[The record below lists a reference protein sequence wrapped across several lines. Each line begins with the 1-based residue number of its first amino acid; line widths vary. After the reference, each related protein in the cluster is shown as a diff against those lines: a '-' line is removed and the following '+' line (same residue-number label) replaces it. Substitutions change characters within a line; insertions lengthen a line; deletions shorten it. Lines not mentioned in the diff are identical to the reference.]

1 MLTGTYLPGRTAV
14 HRAPIG
20 LKFILLAAYTTV
32 LLVNRSPAAQ
42 AALTAV
48 VVLGYAV
55 ARFGP
60 RVLLAQVAPLRWIL
74 LVLVPF
80 QVWTGGWRE
89 AALTTGSLVLAVAA
103 ASLVT
108 LSTRIN
114 DMLDSM
120 VEGLGLLR
128 RFGVD
133 PERVGLLLALAI
145 RAIPVLADLL
155 RQSREARAA
164 RGMER
169 SLRALLTPVLN
180 RSIRHA
186 QGVGEALMA
195 RGVDD

>member
-1 MLTGTYLPGRTAV
+1 MLTGTFLPGNSPL
-14 HRAPIG
+14 HRAPVWS
-20 LKFILLAAYTTV
+20 KFVLLAVYTTV
-32 LLVNRSPAAQ
+32 LLVMRTPVAQ
-42 AALTAV
+42 AVLAAV
-48 VVLGYAV
+48 VAGGYGL

-74 LVLVPF
+74 LVLIPF
-80 QVWTGGWRE
+80 QVWTAGWRD
-89 AALTTGSLVLAVAA
+89 ASLTTGSLVLAIAA

-108 LSTRIN
+108 LTTRIN
-114 DMLDSM
+114 DMLESLIRGM
-120 VEGLGLLR
+120 GVLR
-128 RFGVD
+128 PVGVD
-133 PERVGLLLALAI
+133 PERVALLLALAI

-164 RGMER
+164 RGMDR
-169 SLRALLTPVLN
+169 SLRALLTPVMN